1 MQKHPWHRLRKENSG
16 MGETNPSM
24 KEKEEDWIYAVH
36 FVEEQEGGSR
46 FWRGKVAMES
56 RQIPGRLLVGSKL
69 SREFQM
75 KY

>member
-36 FVEEQEGGSR
+36 FVEEQEGEADSGEGR
-46 FWRGKVAMES
+46 WRWKADKSQAGCWLEVN
-56 RQIPGRLLVGSKL
+56 
-69 SREFQM
+69 
-75 KY
+75 